1 MLLVAALS
9 SSFDDAEECRMLW
22 RLRRW
27 REGDIEGGWLSLTT
41 HAVQKERRAIAR
53 EAEIER
59 ATRRDDGANMIVGGG
74 QGVEGGW
81 VEKEGGGGPRVA
93 T

>member
-1 MLLVAALS
+1 MLL
-9 SSFDDAEECRMLW
+9 
-22 RLRRW
+22 RW
-27 REGDIEGGWLSLTT
+27 RWRWRWREEGDIEGGWLTT